1 MNSAE
6 SLASPSGESHAQ
18 SGKILCLMPTFQCT
32 AECQHCGTVSS
43 PRNDTWLSEQY
54 ALSAIDQAAALGY
67 TGVVLTGGE
76 PTLAPDTLLQ
86 AMRRSAFW
94 SLPVR
99 LVTNAHWAGDDAA
112 AESLLF
118 EWMCAGLVELNVS
131 TGDRHARFI
140 PLDNAIR
147 AATAAARL
155 RLPAAVIVEAGDPN
169 VITTAVRERLA
180 GTSVAI
186 VEWTWSQLTPF
197 PKTRPAGAV
206 NRSNL
211 SQCTGCDSLLT
222 ATTVQAN
229 GIVSPCCGL
238 GIRFVPEL
246 QVGHIDAG
254 TIAQADDRARQDPLK
269 QRIHEEGPERILAW
283 AADRDP
289 RIQWEDMYA
298 HRCQACIRLYKDPM
312 VRKVI
317 AEFDTPSAS
326 IADGDLSARTHAG
339 AA

>member
-1 MNSAE
+1 M
-6 SLASPSGESHAQ
+6 
-18 SGKILCLMPTFQCT
+18 
-32 AECQHCGTVSS
+32 
-43 PRNDTWLSEQY
+43 
-54 ALSAIDQAAALGY
+54 
-67 TGVVLTGGE
+67 TGG
-76 PTLAPDTLLQ
+76 TLVR

-99 LVTNAHWAGDDAA
+99 LVTNAHWARDDAA

-118 EWMCAGLVELNVS
+118 EWMCAGLGELNIS

-155 RLPAAVIVEAGDPN
+155 QLMAAVIVEASQPN
-169 VITTAVRERLA
+169 DIANAIRERLA
-180 GTSVAI
+180 GTSVTI
-186 VEWTWSQLTPF
+186 VNWTWSELTPF
-197 PKTRPAGAV
+197 PKAKPAGAV

-211 SQCTGCDSLLT
+211 SQCTGCDSVLS

-246 QVGHIDAG
+246 QIGHIATG
-254 TIAQADDRARQDPLK
+254 TLAQADARALRDPLI
-269 QRIHEEGPERILAW
+269 QRINKEGPERILAW
-283 AADRDP
+283 AAERDP

-298 HRCQACIRLYKDPM
+298 HRCQACIRLYRDPM
-312 VRKVI
+312 VRHAI
-317 AEFDTPSAS
+317 AQSDAPFTSVAESGS
-326 IADGDLSARTHAG
+326 SRKHADRPVRP
-339 AA
+339 

>member
-1 MNSAE
+1 MNSAD
-6 SLASPSGESHAQ
+6 SLASPSGEPCAPPP
-18 SGKILCLMPTFQCT
+18 GKILCLMPTFQCT
-32 AECQHCGTVSS
+32 AECQQCGTVSS
-43 PRNDTWLSEQY
+43 PRNDTWLSEHY

-76 PTLAPDTLLQ
+76 PTLAAGTLLQ

-99 LVTNAHWAGDDAA
+99 LVTNAHWADDDAA
-112 AESLLF
+112 AESRLF
-118 EWMCAGLVELNVS
+118 EWMCAGLVELNIS
-131 TGDRHARFI
+131 TGDRHARFV
-140 PLDNAIR
+140 PLDNVIC

-155 RLPAAVIVEAGDPN
+155 CLQASVIVEAAEPN
-169 VITTAVRERLA
+169 AIAKSVRERLA

-186 VEWTWSQLTPF
+186 INWTWSELTPF

-222 ATTVQAN
+222 ATTLQAN

-246 QVGHIDAG
+246 QVGHIAGGTLEEADAC
-254 TIAQADDRARQDPLK
+254 ARQDPLK
-269 QRIHEEGPERILAW
+269 KRIHEEGPERILAW

-317 AEFDTPSAS
+317 AEFDAPAGST
-326 IADGDLSARTHAG
+326 GQHAIF
-339 AA
+339 AE